1 MMFVTGFKAYTYNP
15 LTLDLFELSSKN
27 KNEVNTIFIKGLK
40 ELLLLKFLI
49 QKYRTRV
56 QS

>member
-27 KNEVNTIFIKGLK
+27 KNEGSAVFIKDIK
-40 ELLLLKFLI
+40 RI
-49 QKYRTRV
+49 
-56 QS
+56 